1 MGTVPITVDMLLQ
14 LAISL
19 PHKEDKLCVKE
30 ACALG
35 DGRPLRPG
43 VSTAASSG
51 SPMARPVFGEC
62 RAPEQL
68 SDSGSV
74 FRREDLAGKPLTL
87 RIKTSLWAVD
97 VKGQA

>member
-1 MGTVPITVDMLLQ
+1 
-14 LAISL
+14 
-19 PHKEDKLCVKE
+19 
-30 ACALG
+30 
-35 DGRPLRPG
+35 
-43 VSTAASSG
+43 
-51 SPMARPVFGEC
+51 MARPVFGEC